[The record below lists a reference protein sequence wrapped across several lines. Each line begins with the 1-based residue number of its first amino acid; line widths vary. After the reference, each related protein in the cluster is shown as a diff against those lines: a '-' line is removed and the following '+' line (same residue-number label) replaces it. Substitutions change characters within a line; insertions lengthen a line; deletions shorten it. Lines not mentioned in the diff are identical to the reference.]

1 MQRLVLFL
9 FALCCFLAAVYGK
22 GGRAGGGGRFG
33 GFRSSSSLGSRSS
46 SRSSSRCLKI
56 NLCSIARYLAFC
68 RIGHDLNKY
77 GSVQELRSTFGHFRV
92 LDWLGLVKF
101 RFGLAE
107 FWIGQILVPF
117 GKISFD

>member
-9 FALCCFLAAVYGK
+9 FVLCCFLAAVYGK

-46 SRSSSRCLKI
+46 SRSFSRCLKI

-77 GSVQELRSTFGHFRV
+77 GSVQELVVQYFWTFQS
-92 LDWLGLVKF
+92 
-101 RFGLAE
+101 FGLA
-107 FWIGQILVPF
+107 WF
-117 GKISFD
+117 GKVPIWFG